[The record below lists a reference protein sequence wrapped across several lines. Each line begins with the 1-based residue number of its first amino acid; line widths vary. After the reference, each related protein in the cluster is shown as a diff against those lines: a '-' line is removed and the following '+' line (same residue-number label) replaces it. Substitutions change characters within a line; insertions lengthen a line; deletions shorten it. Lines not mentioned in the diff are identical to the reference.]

1 MDEPFKTH
9 GVFSWFELMTTDPKA
24 AKDFYTKLFG
34 WTTEEM
40 NNMPGMT

>member
-1 MDEPFKTH
+1 MEEPFKTH
-9 GVFSWFELMTTDPKA
+9 GAFSWFELLTTDAKA
-24 AKDFYTKLFG
+24 PKDFYTKLFG